1 MQALSRKEASLVE
14 GFGSARHTARSNRDR
29 FPSLANRL
37 LVLVPLPLIFL
48 ELVPPVSA
56 PFPVPLFY
64 VECPV
69 TGSATNLSASI
80 VPRIPVLRLPSI
92 YGHTASQV
100 GNLFPLVAYLIHR
113 IIMLPISFSDCTFFM
128 SLLYSLINNLV
139 SFARCATV
147 ANPRL
152 VGDQFNR
159 NCSVGV
165 TNPARY

>member
-1 MQALSRKEASLVE
+1 MLALSRKEASLVE

-69 TGSATNLSASI
+69 TSSATNLRASI

-92 YGHTASQV
+92 YGHTASEV
-100 GNLFPLVAYLIHR
+100 DNFYSARCTLNLSTNYTS
-113 IIMLPISFSDCTFFM
+113 ISFSDCTFFF
-128 SLLYSLINNLV
+128 SPFYILV
-139 SFARCATV
+139 
-147 ANPRL
+147 
-152 VGDQFNR
+152 QII
-159 NCSVGV
+159 
-165 TNPARY
+165 

>member
-1 MQALSRKEASLVE
+1 MPMFDTKASLRERVCRPYRE
-14 GFGSARHTARSNRDR
+14 KRLAWSKGSARLARSNRDR

-69 TGSATNLSASI
+69 TGSATNLRASI
-80 VPRIPVLRLPSI
+80 VPRIPVLRLPFI

-100 GNLFPLVAYLIHR
+100 GNCIL
-113 IIMLPISFSDCTFFM
+113 
-128 SLLYSLINNLV
+128 NL
-139 SFARCATV
+139 S
-147 ANPRL
+147 
-152 VGDQFNR
+152 
-159 NCSVGV
+159 
-165 TNPARY
+165 TNYTSH